1 MECSIRDRIKN
12 GINKTID
19 NALLGSGLFTK
30 SDNKFTV
37 SNVNSNYSSVIDSM
51 NESFKEQVLV
61 KNNDFYYTS
70 ISDEL
75 IDKYEKAKLGII
87 KVPFKA
93 LNEKDI
99 NDILD
104 ELGINE
110 DTTLQEYIQKSLSPT
125 DLVNLSRANP
135 LLKLEWTREKQSSYD
150 SANNT
155 VNISLDEV
163 KFVSIATGL
172 PLKQVADILI
182 GHEVAHATTYF
193 ALRKGDND
201 VKLSQI
207 REKLIE
213 LHKKNPY
220 VDKFRMNYI
229 GEDELPYSL
238 KDVDE
243 MVADSTHNPFF
254 AEWLK
259 SNRDEDGQSFFQKI
273 INAIL
278 EWFGISRPSY
288 YDTIL
293 EILTNERFQD
303 SNHEGVID
311 SIDGT
316 PMILVE
322 LYGMP
327 KTFIQE
333 AYEFFTSTSI
343 QDDVREVIKSI
354 PTVITKL
361 KLDLERETDKN
372 IKNSIKSLID
382 SFNYSKDDEGKIV
395 SSLNMLIQAAEYS
408 KDLIIKLDELNN
420 IKDDNKKLMLAM
432 GLNQAAQS
440 LEFIEPLVA
449 ELMKEL
455 QVLGDTKL
463 LRDFRNQISGILG
476 TRATINTQYVK
487 LIKAPILNI
496 LSESYSQDEIIAKL
510 KLEVAKFEDLKNKTV
525 SLKEKNLYAARIE
538 RLLKEIEQ
546 TPSRNY
552 FEKVFA
558 GQGLDA
564 SSYEIY
570 LNAPIQNSN
579 AIISTVMDILQKNN
593 QAVSQEMVNVANIF
607 QTKLDKLKKALGV
620 SEIKNTDSFYE
631 PILDEV
637 EFVMEVKEDANGVI
651 QASKTITQ
659 KMLLSEY
666 DSTYLK
672 EYFYKN
678 TLVDY
683 YYKQMVEANKAKD
696 DTLAEK
702 YYNLL
707 ETAKKDKYS
716 FEEKNSERRYVDKV
730 YDMYKLFDKE
740 LNNNGTTTTFGK
752 ERGKLFEQIQ
762 MYEKLR
768 DSSID
773 LGDNEKV
780 QEAINELRGQ
790 IQQLSSL
797 YDKDGQLKTGF
808 DKDLAEVAIKYKE
821 LRKEYGK
828 YVLTDAGRQLFET
841 QKLKL
846 DKMLSEQRL
855 TQEQYNARLSD
866 ISVVETTDEFKE
878 LIRSSRETMNNLA
891 EQLYKIPE
899 LKSIFENEG
908 KTLISEGYDKLTAV
922 TNGFR
927 DDDYV
932 IDGSTFSK
940 NRENLV
946 PEVKKIQESLQSL
959 YEGAQKLKSL
969 SINDSNRMRELNKK
983 DSLTS
988 DETAELQELKDKL
1001 KQIKEKY
1008 NKNKSLIDAYNK
1020 AVNNYRELYSNKE
1033 TAYYELEAKKQYE
1046 NYSAIKR
1053 QELSKKIGSLT
1064 SVGAFR
1070 KVDGE
1075 WFLLTMK
1082 GGKEVYQT
1090 LDNKAFASNED
1101 AAIFNIVH
1109 EQMKVEWF
1117 ETDWYKNNHYEKTIF
1132 DYKNQQFI
1140 TVTEP
1145 IYIWTQSIPS
1155 KEEWLVPN
1163 QPSIKFKSYKINDE
1177 NINPNFKV
1185 LNDGIPMPKPN
1196 VFRNKKYEDL
1206 KNNSPE
1212 YFEFLSFVRD
1222 DYRKKQLSYPPEK
1235 RMFDVLPSLV
1245 RTNDE
1250 IQSDLVSSIADKAK
1264 KLMAFN
1270 ISFQNVESEDEKI
1283 VTGGSTTNMYAKNK
1297 IIPIRFAGK
1306 MDKSKQSSDVT
1317 AMMLTFNIASIEYAE
1332 MLKDQPLIEGL
1343 RSVLENTD
1351 MLEVKNVLS
1360 KFSWVNAWNVLRN
1373 KPEQKTSKKDVKV
1386 SNTTKALDFIADT
1399 YMYGETKTA
1408 AHGVIAGFDVDFNK
1422 AASNLK
1428 RVSSF
1433 SIFALNAFSGVK
1445 NTLTSTITGYINSN
1459 IGKGYYSAME
1469 YSKSHGEA
1477 ILYVKDLLS
1486 DYTKFG
1492 NKSKLGQ
1499 ELDFFQVIEGSFY
1512 NMYGKKTAFSYIK
1525 NIEAGLTSFKN
1536 ASEIEIQVAQYLAM
1550 SKANPVE
1557 VDGKMVEFRE
1567 AFEVKDGIFKKKDGA
1582 KLEQKDI
1589 DNFINRVLYLNRN
1602 INGAYRQMERNA
1614 MQKNVLG
1621 DLAFYLNGYLISGI
1635 LARFGGSQWVTDG
1648 QMNVRGFHM
1657 ETARLLGDLVKYR
1670 AGLSTTW
1677 HTLTEEEKARVNRS
1691 LRELFVV
1698 VAATILAMM
1707 LGADDGK
1714 EELRDNISIHNWMIA
1729 VTLGVKSELE
1739 TFIPLPGFGLNEL
1752 ARKMNSPFAALRQ
1765 VTGIIKLVENFSL
1778 FVMQSDKAYY
1788 KATGIRDGF
1797 HDKGDAKYI
1806 ANFLKLVGYSGA
1818 GMNALDKI
1826 QQIKQSQQLR

>member
-12 GINKTID
+12 GINKVID
-19 NALLGSGLFTK
+19 NTLLDSKLFTK
-30 SDNKFTV
+30 SDNKFFV
-37 SNVNSNYSSVIDSM
+37 KDVNTNYTTIIDSI

-61 KNNDFYYTS
+61 NNNDFYYTS

-75 IDKYEKAKLGII
+75 IDKYEKAKLGFI
-87 KVPFKA
+87 KIPFKP
-93 LNEKDI
+93 LNEKDV
-99 NDILD
+99 NDIFD
-104 ELGINE
+104 DLGINE
-110 DTTLQEYIQKSLSPT
+110 QTTLQEYIQKSLMPGELT
-125 DLVNLSRANP
+125 KLKRANP
-135 LLKLEWTREKQSSYD
+135 LVKLEWTREKQSSYD
-150 SANNT
+150 SSNNI
-155 VNISLDEV
+155 VNISLDEI
-163 KFVSIATGL
+163 KYVSVTTGL

-182 GHEVAHATTYF
+182 GHELAHATTYF
-193 ALRKGDND
+193 ALRNGKND

-207 REKLIE
+207 REKLVE
-213 LHKKNPY
+213 LHKKNPFS
-220 VDKFRMNYI
+220 DKFRMNYI
-229 GEDELPYSL
+229 GEDGLPYSL
-238 KDVDE
+238 KNVDE

-259 SNRDEDGQSFFQKI
+259 SNKDEDGQSFFEKL
-273 INAIL
+273 INTIL
-278 EWFGISRPSY
+278 EWFGINRPSY

-293 EILTNERFQD
+293 DILTNERFQD
-303 SNHEGVID
+303 SNYEGVID

-316 PMILVE
+316 PMVLIE
-322 LYGMP
+322 LYGLP
-327 KTFIQE
+327 KTYIQE
-333 AYEFFTSTSI
+333 AYEFFTSTSVK
-343 QDDVREVIKSI
+343 DDVREVIKTI
-354 PTVITKL
+354 PTVISKL
-361 KLDLERETDKN
+361 KIDLEKEDNKV

-382 SFNYSKDDEGKIV
+382 SFNYSKNDEGRIV
-395 SSLNMLIQAAEYS
+395 SALNMLIQAAEYS
-408 KDLIIKLDELNN
+408 NSLILKINELEN

-432 GLNQAAQS
+432 ALNQDAQS
-440 LEFIEPLVA
+440 LEFIEPLVS
-449 ELMKEL
+449 ELMSEL
-455 QVLGDTKL
+455 QRDGGTKL
-463 LRDFRNQISGILG
+463 LRDFKNQISGILG
-476 TRATINTQYVK
+476 TRATVKSVYNK
-487 LIKAPILNI
+487 LIKQPIINI
-496 LSESYSQDEIIAKL
+496 LSESNGQEEIITKL
-510 KLEVAKFEDLKNKTV
+510 QNRINEFEDLKNKTV
-525 SLKEKNLYAARIE
+525 SLKEKELYAARIAQ
-538 RLLKEIEQ
+538 LKKEIEQ
-546 TPSRNY
+546 TPSRKY
-552 FEKVFA
+552 FEKVFS

-579 AIISTVMDILQKNN
+579 AVVSTVMDILQKNN
-593 QAVSQEMVNVANIF
+593 QAVSQKMVNVANIF

-620 SEIKNTDSFYE
+620 KEIKNTDSFYE

-637 EFVMEVKEDANGVI
+637 EFIMEVKEDDNGVI
-651 QASKTITQ
+651 QPSKTITQ

-666 DSTYLK
+666 DSKYLK

-678 TLVDY
+678 TLIDY
-683 YYKQMVEANKAKD
+683 YYKKMVEANKAKD
-696 DTLAEK
+696 EVLAEK
-702 YYNLL
+702 YSNLL
-707 ETAKKDKYS
+707 DIAKKDKYS

-730 YDMYKLFDKE
+730 YEMYKLFDKE
-740 LNNNGTTTTFGK
+740 LNNNGTITTFGK

-773 LGDNEKV
+773 LSENEKV
-780 QEAINELRGQ
+780 QEVINELRGE

-808 DKDLAEVAIKYKE
+808 DKELAEVAIKYKE

-846 DKMLSEQRL
+846 DKMLTEQRL
-855 TQEQYNARLSD
+855 TQQQYNARLAD

-878 LIRSSRETMNNLA
+878 LIRSSRQVMNNLA
-891 EQLYKIPE
+891 EQLKNIPE
-899 LKSIFENEG
+899 YKAIFENEG
-908 KTLISEGYDKLTAV
+908 KVLISEGYDKLSAI

-946 PEVKKIQESLQSL
+946 PEVKKIQESLQLL

-983 DSLTS
+983 DSLTT
-988 DETAELQELKDKL
+988 DEKLELDELKAKL
-1001 KQIKEKY
+1001 TKIKEKY
-1008 NKNKSLIDAYNK
+1008 NKHKGLIDAYNK
-1020 AVNNYRELYSNKE
+1020 AVDNYRSLYSNKE
-1033 TAYYELEAKKQYE
+1033 TAYYELEAKKQYD

-1053 QELSKKIGSLT
+1053 GELSKTIGKLT
-1064 SVGAFR
+1064 SVGSFR

-1075 WFLLTMK
+1075 WFQLTVK

-1090 LDNKAFASNED
+1090 LDNKAFSSNEE
-1101 AAIFNIVH
+1101 AAVFFIVQ
-1109 EQMKVEWF
+1109 EQMKSEWF
-1117 ETDWYKNNHYEKTIF
+1117 ETEWYKNNHYEKTIF
-1132 DYKNQQFI
+1132 DYKNEQFMV
-1140 TVTEP
+1140 VTEP

-1155 KEEWLVPN
+1155 KEEWLIPN

-1185 LNDGIPMPKPN
+1185 LNDGIPMPKSN
-1196 VFRNKKYEDL
+1196 VFRNKRYEDL

-1212 YFEFLSFVRD
+1212 YFEFLSFVRE

-1250 IQSDLVSSIADKAK
+1250 LQSDLISSISDKAK

-1306 MDKSKQSSDVT
+1306 LDKSKQSSDVT
-1317 AMMLTFNIASIEYAE
+1317 AMLLTFNIASLEYAE
-1332 MLKDQPLIEGL
+1332 MIKDQPLIEGL
-1343 RSVLENTD
+1343 RSLLESTK
-1351 MLEVKNVLS
+1351 MLETKNVLS

-1373 KPEQKTSKKDVKV
+1373 KPEKKTSEKDVNV
-1386 SNTTKALDFIADT
+1386 SNLTKALNFIADT

-1459 IGKGYYSAME
+1459 IAKGYYSATQ
-1469 YSKSHGEA
+1469 YSKSHAEA
-1477 ILYVKDLLS
+1477 ILYTKDLLS

-1499 ELDFFQVIEGSFY
+1499 ELDFFQILEGSFY

-1657 ETARLLGDLVKYR
+1657 ETLRLLGDLLKYR
-1670 AGLSTTW
+1670 AGLAKTW
-1677 HTLTEEEKARVNRS
+1677 HTLTEEEKGRVNRS

-1698 VAATILAMM
+1698 VAASILAMM
-1707 LGADDGK
+1707 LGANDDK
-1714 EELRDNISIHNWMIA
+1714 DDLRDNISIHNWMIA

-1739 TFIPLPGFGLNEL
+1739 TFVPLPSFGLNEL

-1765 VTGIIKLVENFSL
+1765 VTGIIKLIENFSL
-1778 FVMQSDKAYY
+1778 FIVDSDKAYY

-1797 HDKGDAKYI
+1797 HDKGDAKFI

-1818 GMNALDKI
+1818 GLNAIDKI